1 MLLIEKGQKYFV
13 LKMASELTLT
23 SSHIVQEEIVTWK
36 IIQNLYESEEGKRE
50 EVHHREKLSQL
61 TKQIVGELLLELPL
75 SFLNVIVND
84 TEIQV
89 QKGKEVG

>member
-36 IIQNLYESEEGKRE
+36 IIQNLYESEEGKGE

-75 SFLNVIVND
+75 SFLNVIVN
-84 TEIQV
+84 EIQV